1 MVATSTVIGAFAGM
15 FVATYSNVVRKLPA
29 FRQPWQHAAMIGAG
43 AYGFNQLEAFEKRV
57 RTPPPLSH
65 FTATVASERGGT
77 RSERI
82 CYRVSRRR
90 SRLAPYQHIR
100 RQDTPG

>member
-1 MVATSTVIGAFAGM
+1 MVAATALGAFAGL
-15 FVATYSNVVRKLPA
+15 FVATYMNAVRKLPI
-29 FRQPWQHAAMIGAG
+29 FRQPWEHALMMGAG